1 MRRLMGTILLLSIM
15 TTALA
20 DSVDMR
26 TSWFK
31 PVLTENNDPGCAS
44 LLGDVQ
50 QKFFSDAAFSEAYGI
65 QGHGYAKTG
74 KILNWK
80 IEAGLGRG
88 EIAAYGKTYYLDYQ
102 RNPGC
107 GGACETNQPLVSD
120 KPIPEQDD
128 QAYRATLAEVAP
140 PADSYEYTIAR
151 RSADDVYLFVVGN
164 SNRMISIYRLAQEGR
179 WQPACKVATAPVDVA
194 GAAPVKDDKVVDSLQ
209 ALQQKVYGL
218 MRDAGDCGSMATHW
232 RWKGDVRAALQT
244 VLYRPWA
251 LRERKPGADV
261 VGSYDNDMRYL
272 AQWSLL
278 GISDYNAFQAFQSQ
292 LPETTRQL
300 AAFYQKANGWPQ
312 EVSTKMAADTLKGA
326 VSMGIRFYMYDPE
339 FVQGE
344 EALRKAILEKQK
356 IRDIRA
362 IKFDAQGIDAQL
374 NQWGEDPG
382 SHESILSIAVDYPEA
397 LGFLLQSGVAN
408 DHVND
413 FGKTP
418 LMYAV
423 QNNQIDA
430 ARLLIKAG
438 ADVNAVTT
446 KPSDSCYYTLQTF
459 NMTPLHYAV
468 RYGSSEMIKLLL
480 DSGAQPFIK
489 ADNHH
494 KHPIVEE
501 SPLDW
506 LHRYTAA
513 NAAEKNP
520 NIAAAQVGEIEKW
533 LAPPTAEQ
541 AAEMAGAYVLKAE
554 SSYQKGDVTR
564 AYREISLAAQ
574 QRPGDERVLSDLS
587 LISLKNSKLGE
598 SVSASKKLIESQ
610 ASDKIKANAWFNQG
624 LACERHRGSNRHG
637 FLSFN
642 GEMYCTYGTLHP
654 YIKAYALVPTDG
666 RKNKLKTLFDEHLV
680 PYCGISAGGKNI
692 KINFQS
698 GSNPDPGKRGQQLQ
712 TLYVL
717 HEKDQNVTGAD
728 LAWDVMFNGGELKHV
743 IPEKTVSFDL
753 DDKVMSVFETSLTFV
768 QFPYKVFDAICTQQV
783 STSLPTK

>member
-1 MRRLMGTILLLSIM
+1 MRRLMCTILLLSIM
-15 TTALA
+15 TPALA
-20 DSVDMR
+20 DGVYVQ

-31 PVLTENNDPGCAS
+31 PVLTENNDPVCKS

-50 QKFFSDAAFSEAYGI
+50 QNFFSDTAFGKAYGI
-65 QGHGYAKTG
+65 QGHGYAETG
-74 KILNWK
+74 KILDWK

-88 EIAAYGKTYYLDYQ
+88 EIAAYGKTYYLNYLKHH
-102 RNPGC
+102 GC
-107 GGACETNQPLVSD
+107 GGACETNQPLVSN
-120 KPIPEQDD
+120 KPFPEDSD
-128 QAYRATLAEVAP
+128 YAYREALAKDAP
-140 PADSYEYTIAR
+140 PADSYDYTIAR
-151 RSADDVYLFVVGN
+151 RSADEVYLFVVENTG
-164 SNRMISIYRLAQEGR
+164 RRISIYRLAQEGR
-179 WQPACKVATAPVDVA
+179 WKPACKVATAPVEVTKV
-194 GAAPVKDDKVVDSLQ
+194 APVKDDKVVDSLQ
-209 ALQQKVYGL
+209 AMQQKVYGL

-232 RWKGDVRAALQT
+232 RWKGNVRDALQT

-251 LRERKPGADV
+251 LRERETEPDTD
-261 VGSYDNDMRYL
+261 GSYENDMMNL
-272 AQWSLL
+272 AQWSLH
-278 GISDYNAFQAFQSQ
+278 GISDYNAFQAFQAQ
-292 LPETTRQL
+292 LAETTRQL

-312 EVSTKMAADTLKGA
+312 TVSSKMAADTLKGA

-344 EALRKAILEKQK
+344 EALRKAILEKHN

-362 IKFDAQGIDAQL
+362 IKFDAQGIDAQH
-374 NQWGEDPG
+374 NQWGADPD

-397 LGFLLQSGVAN
+397 LGFLLQSGIAN

-423 QNNQIDA
+423 QNNKIEA

-468 RYGSSEMIKLLL
+468 RYASAEMIKLLL
-480 DSGAQPFIK
+480 DSGAQSFIK
-489 ADNHH
+489 VDNHH
-494 KHPIVEE
+494 KYPMVEE

-513 NAAEKNP
+513 AAAEKNP
-520 NIAAAQVGEIEKW
+520 NIPVEQVGEIEKW
-533 LAPPTAEQ
+533 LAPLPTEQ
-541 AAEMAGAYVLKAE
+541 ATEIARAYVMKAE
-554 SSYQKGDVTR
+554 SSHQKGDVAH

-574 QRPGDERVLSDLS
+574 LQPDNQRTLSDLS
-587 LISLKNSKLGE
+587 LIALKNNKLGE
-598 SVSASKKLIESQ
+598 SLSASKKLIESQ

-624 LACERHRGSNRHG
+624 LACERHREQNWHG

-642 GEMYCTYGTLHP
+642 GDMHCTYGTLQP
-654 YIKAYALVPTDG
+654 YVKAYELAPTDG

-680 PYCGISAGGKNI
+680 PYCEIAIGGKKI

-698 GSNPDPGKRGQQLQ
+698 GANPDPKKQRQQLQ

-717 HEKDQNVTGAD
+717 HGKAQNVTGAD
-728 LAWDVMFNGGELKHV
+728 LAWDVRFYGGETRHV
-743 IPEKTVSFDL
+743 VPENTVSFDL
-753 DDKVMSVFETSLTFV
+753 DDKVMSVFETSITFV
-768 QFPYKVFDAICTQQV
+768 QFPYKVFGTTCTQ
-783 STSLPTK
+783 

>member
-1 MRRLMGTILLLSIM
+1 MRRLAGTVLLLGIM
-15 TTALA
+15 STALA

-31 PVLTENNDPGCAS
+31 PVLTENKDPVCES
-44 LLGDVQ
+44 LLGDVK
-50 QKFFSDAAFSEAYGI
+50 QKFFSDTSFSEAYGI
-65 QGHGYAKTG
+65 LGHGYAKTG
-74 KILNWK
+74 KILDWK
-80 IEAGLGRG
+80 IEAGFGRG
-88 EIAAYGKTYYLDYQ
+88 EIAAYGKTYYLGYL
-102 RNPGC
+102 RHPGC

-120 KPIPEQDD
+120 KPFPEPDD
-128 QAYRATLAEVAP
+128 YTYLAKLAENAP

-151 RSADDVYLFVVGN
+151 RSADDVYLFVVGT
-164 SNRMISIYRLAQEGR
+164 SNRMISIYRLAREGR
-179 WQPACKVATAPVDVA
+179 WQPACKVATAPVDVTEV
-194 GAAPVKDDKVVDSLQ
+194 APVKNDKVVDSLQ

-251 LRERKPGADV
+251 LRERKPGTDV
-261 VGSYDNDMRYL
+261 VGSYKDDMKNL

-278 GISDYNAFQAFQSQ
+278 GISDYNAFQAYQAQ
-292 LPETTRQL
+292 LPVTTRQL

-312 EVSTKMAADTLKGA
+312 EVSTRMAADTLKGA
-326 VSMGIRFYMYDPE
+326 VSMGIRFYMYDPQ
-339 FVQGE
+339 FARGE
-344 EALRKAILEKQK
+344 EVLRKAILEKQK
-356 IRDIRA
+356 IMDIRA
-362 IKFDAQGIDAQL
+362 IKFDAQGVDAQL

-382 SHESILSIAVDYPEA
+382 SHESVLSIAVDYSEA

-468 RYGSSEMIKLLL
+468 RYASAEMIKLLL
-480 DSGAQPFIK
+480 DSGAQPFIR

-494 KHPIVEE
+494 ENPMEEE

-513 NAAEKNP
+513 DAAERNP
-520 NIAAAQVGEIEKW
+520 NIAPAQVGEIEKW

-541 AAEMAGAYVLKAE
+541 AAEMTSAYVLKAE
-554 SSYQKGDVTR
+554 SAYQKGDVTR

-587 LISLKNSKLGE
+587 LIALKNSKLGE

-624 LACERHRGSNRHG
+624 LACERHRAQNRHG
-637 FLSFN
+637 FLNFN
-642 GEMYCTYGTLHP
+642 GETYCTYGTL
-654 YIKAYALVPTDG
+654 YSYVKAYGLAPTEG
-666 RKNKLKTLFDEHLV
+666 RKNKMKTLFDEHLV
-680 PYCGISAGGKNI
+680 PYCEIPVGGKNI

-717 HEKDQNVTGAD
+717 HGKAQNIAGTD
-728 LAWDVMFNGGELKHV
+728 LAWDVRFSGGETRHLV
-743 IPEKTVSFDL
+743 PEKTASFDL
-753 DDKVMSVFETSLTFV
+753 DDKVVSVFETSVTFV
-768 QFPYKVFDAICTQQV
+768 QFPYKVFGATCTQQE
-783 STSLPTK
+783 STSLPAK